1 MTDNKSRMKEK
12 VGPNSVSF
20 RYKEPLKHEME
31 LGGRLSGHVQVYA
44 PGQAESLQDRR
55 PIDQEVE
62 LLPGFQLGSSKDQDD
77 PIWSDKNVDTQ
88 RSSNCSNNLKVS
100 VRTYY

>member
-1 MTDNKSRMKEK
+1 MTDNKSGMKRFY
-12 VGPNSVSF
+12 PVSSRF
-20 RYKEPLKHEME
+20 KEPLKHEME
-31 LGGRLSGHVQVYA
+31 LGGRLSGHVQVFA

-77 PIWSDKNVDTQ
+77 PIWSDKNVDTR
-88 RSSNCSNNLKVS
+88 RSSNCSNNFKVS